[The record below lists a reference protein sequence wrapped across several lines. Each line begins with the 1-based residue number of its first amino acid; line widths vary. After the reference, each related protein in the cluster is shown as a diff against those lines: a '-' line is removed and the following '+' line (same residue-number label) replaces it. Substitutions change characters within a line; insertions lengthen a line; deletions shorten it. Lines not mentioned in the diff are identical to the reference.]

1 MKKISHRYVRKTAA
15 GVVALSMLC
24 AAAIPSVLAM
34 PAGAASASGDLNGD
48 GSVTAADVAILQTSL
63 LGGTALTAEQ
73 YANADVTGDGAVDGL
88 DLTRLRQMAAVVPVS
103 DAIAIHLSDSGI
115 TVEGDTKGVTAV
127 SGKAVTISASG
138 NYTVDG
144 SITDGQILVNI
155 PDTTADSDAVSL
167 YLQDVTMTSSNGAPC
182 ILGQSAKKLKLT
194 CSGENTL
201 TDTAAEANADTSGVI
216 YGDCDITV
224 TKNSTGTLNITSSMN
239 TAIRSK
245 DDIKLNG
252 GAVVINTDVDDTSDA
267 DAIRA
272 NNTLE
277 VDGASVSITSS
288 ADGLK
293 SSKEDVS
300 ILSGKVSI
308 KVGNDAVQAA
318 TALNISG
325 GTVIASGDRGFTLDE
340 NGTLAITGGDVLAT
354 ATDYAFG
361 MDSSGAAVTVDTSG
375 CTQGVVQLDYAAE
388 WKKSNAVTLKK
399 GSDTVFEM
407 TPNKK
412 YTYVL
417 ASGAKLSGTDSYT
430 LYTGGTQMNHS
441 GSDNGTFAMTGTLTK
456 FTDVKEL
463 TGGSEL
469 PDDDSVVT
477 ALVYSGSSVTAT
489 NASGGVVSNPSNL
502 TISGANV
509 TITASSEI
517 SVSGESTSGQLAVN
531 VDKTAEP
538 EGKVVLNLEGLTLS
552 NSSAAPIYVEAIGD
566 EVQISAKN
574 GTTNTI
580 SDGTSHTDTYVDSD
594 GNTNTVNGAI
604 FSRDDL
610 KLKGKGTLIVNGNT
624 EDGIVCKNDL
634 KIWNGNITV
643 NAADDGIRGNDSVRI
658 GDPDAADYSSLSVT
672 VNTNN
677 GSSGGDGIKTNS
689 DEDGKGY
696 VTINGGTVNIDSYA
710 DGIQAEQTFTMNGG
724 ELNITTYQGS
734 NFTGSASG
742 GNGGWGGGMGGNDGN
757 SNKTDISAKGIK
769 AVGVYDEAGTTWQSG
784 GDLIVNG
791 GTITIDSSDDSL
803 HCGGDM
809 QLLGGSMTLAT
820 ADDGAH
826 SDHALTIGS
835 TGGDY
840 DAPYVNITK
849 SYEGIEG
856 VDITQNSGTVM
867 VTSSDD
873 GYNAAGGADSSG
885 NNNSGGWGQGS
896 WGGPGGGSSSDGSQT
911 MTFNGGYAYVNA
923 AGDGL
928 DSNGNIYFNGGYVF
942 VSQTGGGNGPL
953 DCGDSNNS
961 ITYSGG
967 TVIAAGSSDMFETP
981 SSYSFLS
988 TTSVSAGQTITFT
1001 DASGNVLATFT
1012 LPNGSAEMV
1021 MCSQES
1027 SVTCYTGGTL
1037 SGTTYFASQDST
1049 NRCGYGGTISGGTAV
1064 SASSGGNS
1072 DPEAAEITAVLST
1085 GNLTLWH
1092 KTAISLKYAYFQVK
1106 NIPPHPNPS
1115 APM

>member
-538 EGKVVLNLEGLTLS
+538 EGKVVLNLEVLTLS
-552 NSSAAPIYVEAIGD
+552 NSSAAPSYVEAIGE

-1072 DPEAAEITAVLST
+1072 DPGGG
-1085 GNLTLWH
+1085 GNNRP
-1092 KTAISLKYAYFQVK
+1092 F
-1106 NIPPHPNPS
+1106 
-1115 APM
+1115 

>member
-239 TAIRSK
+239 MAIRSK

-1072 DPEAAEITAVLST
+1072 DPGGG
-1085 GNLTLWH
+1085 GNNRP
-1092 KTAISLKYAYFQVK
+1092 F
-1106 NIPPHPNPS
+1106 
-1115 APM
+1115 

>member
-34 PAGAASASGDLNGD
+34 PASASGDLNGD

-1072 DPEAAEITAVLST
+1072 GPGGG
-1085 GNLTLWH
+1085 GNNRP
-1092 KTAISLKYAYFQVK
+1092 F
-1106 NIPPHPNPS
+1106 
-1115 APM
+1115 

>member
-48 GSVTAADVAILQTSL
+48 CSVTAADVAILQTSL

-167 YLQDVTMTSSNGAPC
+167 YLQDVTMTSSTGAPC

-308 KVGNDAVQAA
+308 KAGNDAVQAA

-509 TITASSEI
+509 TVTASSEI

-826 SDHALTIGS
+826 SDHALIIGS
-835 TGGDY
+835 TGSDY

-1072 DPEAAEITAVLST
+1072 DPGGG
-1085 GNLTLWH
+1085 GNNRP
-1092 KTAISLKYAYFQVK
+1092 F
-1106 NIPPHPNPS
+1106 
-1115 APM
+1115 

>member
-1 MKKISHRYVRKTAA
+1 MKKNSHRYVRKTAA

-48 GSVTAADVAILQTSL
+48 GSVTAADAAILQTSL

-167 YLQDVTMTSSNGAPC
+167 YLQDVTMTSSTGAPC

-308 KVGNDAVQAA
+308 KAGNDAVQAA

-658 GDPDAADYSSLSVT
+658 GDPDATDYSSLSVT

-988 TTSVSAGQTITFT
+988 TTSVSAGQIITFT

-1072 DPEAAEITAVLST
+1072 GPGGG
-1085 GNLTLWH
+1085 GNNRP
-1092 KTAISLKYAYFQVK
+1092 F
-1106 NIPPHPNPS
+1106 
-1115 APM
+1115 

>member
-63 LGGTALTAEQ
+63 LGGTALIAEQ

-1072 DPEAAEITAVLST
+1072 DPGGG
-1085 GNLTLWH
+1085 GNNRP
-1092 KTAISLKYAYFQVK
+1092 F
-1106 NIPPHPNPS
+1106 
-1115 APM
+1115 

>member
-167 YLQDVTMTSSNGAPC
+167 YLQDVTMTSSTGAPC

-375 CTQGVVQLDYAAE
+375 CTQGVVQLDYTAE

-1072 DPEAAEITAVLST
+1072 DPGGGGT
-1085 GNLTLWH
+1085 NRP
-1092 KTAISLKYAYFQVK
+1092 F
-1106 NIPPHPNPS
+1106 
-1115 APM
+1115 

>member
-167 YLQDVTMTSSNGAPC
+167 YLQDVTMTSSTGAPC

-375 CTQGVVQLDYAAE
+375 CTQGVVQLDYTAE

-856 VDITQNSGTVM
+856 VDTVM

-1072 DPEAAEITAVLST
+1072 DPGGGGT
-1085 GNLTLWH
+1085 NRP
-1092 KTAISLKYAYFQVK
+1092 F
-1106 NIPPHPNPS
+1106 
-1115 APM
+1115 

>member
-1072 DPEAAEITAVLST
+1072 DQGGG
-1085 GNLTLWH
+1085 GNNRP
-1092 KTAISLKYAYFQVK
+1092 F
-1106 NIPPHPNPS
+1106 
-1115 APM
+1115 

>member
-155 PDTTADSDAVSL
+155 PDITADSDAVSL
-167 YLQDVTMTSSNGAPC
+167 YLQDVTMTSSTGAPC

-375 CTQGVVQLDYAAE
+375 CTQGVVQLDYTAE

-1072 DPEAAEITAVLST
+1072 DPGGGGT
-1085 GNLTLWH
+1085 NRP
-1092 KTAISLKYAYFQVK
+1092 F
-1106 NIPPHPNPS
+1106 
-1115 APM
+1115 

>member
-308 KVGNDAVQAA
+308 KAGNDAVQAA

-430 LYTGGTQMNHS
+430 LYTGGTQMTHS

-463 TGGSEL
+463 TGGSEF

-477 ALVYSGSSVTAT
+477 ALVYSGSGVTAT

-658 GDPDAADYSSLSVT
+658 GDPDATDYSSLSVT

-835 TGGDY
+835 AGGDY

-896 WGGPGGGSSSDGSQT
+896 WGGPGGGNSSDGSQT

-1037 SGTTYFASQDST
+1037 FGTTYFASQDST

-1072 DPEAAEITAVLST
+1072 GPGGG
-1085 GNLTLWH
+1085 GNNRP
-1092 KTAISLKYAYFQVK
+1092 F
-1106 NIPPHPNPS
+1106 
-1115 APM
+1115 

>member
-1 MKKISHRYVRKTAA
+1 M
-15 GVVALSMLC
+15 
-24 AAAIPSVLAM
+24 
-34 PAGAASASGDLNGD
+34 
-48 GSVTAADVAILQTSL
+48 
-63 LGGTALTAEQ
+63 
-73 YANADVTGDGAVDGL
+73 
-88 DLTRLRQMAAVVPVS
+88 
-103 DAIAIHLSDSGI
+103 
-115 TVEGDTKGVTAV
+115 
-127 SGKAVTISASG
+127 
-138 NYTVDG
+138 
-144 SITDGQILVNI
+144 
-155 PDTTADSDAVSL
+155 
-167 YLQDVTMTSSNGAPC
+167 
-182 ILGQSAKKLKLT
+182 
-194 CSGENTL
+194 
-201 TDTAAEANADTSGVI
+201 I

-308 KVGNDAVQAA
+308 KAGNDAVQAA

-1072 DPEAAEITAVLST
+1072 DPGGG
-1085 GNLTLWH
+1085 GNNRP
-1092 KTAISLKYAYFQVK
+1092 F
-1106 NIPPHPNPS
+1106 
-1115 APM
+1115 

>member
-803 HCGGDM
+803 HCGGD
-809 QLLGGSMTLAT
+809 
-820 ADDGAH
+820 
-826 SDHALTIGS
+826 
-835 TGGDY
+835 Y

-1072 DPEAAEITAVLST
+1072 DPGGG
-1085 GNLTLWH
+1085 GNNRP
-1092 KTAISLKYAYFQVK
+1092 F
-1106 NIPPHPNPS
+1106 
-1115 APM
+1115 

>member
-361 MDSSGAAVTVDTSG
+361 MDSSGAAVNVDTSG

-1072 DPEAAEITAVLST
+1072 DPGGG
-1085 GNLTLWH
+1085 GNNRP
-1092 KTAISLKYAYFQVK
+1092 F
-1106 NIPPHPNPS
+1106 
-1115 APM
+1115 

>member
-167 YLQDVTMTSSNGAPC
+167 YLQDVTMTSSTGAPC

-308 KVGNDAVQAA
+308 KAGNDAVQAA

-375 CTQGVVQLDYAAE
+375 CTQGVVQLDYTAE

-1072 DPEAAEITAVLST
+1072 DPGGGGT
-1085 GNLTLWH
+1085 NRP
-1092 KTAISLKYAYFQVK
+1092 F
-1106 NIPPHPNPS
+1106 
-1115 APM
+1115 

>member
-73 YANADVTGDGAVDGL
+73 YANADVTCDGAVDGL

-791 GTITIDSSDDSL
+791 GMITIDSSDDSL

-885 NNNSGGWGQGS
+885 NNNSGGWGQGG
-896 WGGPGGGSSSDGSQT
+896 WGGPGGGNSSDGSQT

-1001 DASGNVLATFT
+1001 DASGNVLTTFT

-1072 DPEAAEITAVLST
+1072 GPGGG
-1085 GNLTLWH
+1085 GNNRP
-1092 KTAISLKYAYFQVK
+1092 F
-1106 NIPPHPNPS
+1106 
-1115 APM
+1115 

>member
-489 NASGGVVSNPSNL
+489 SASGGVVSKPSNL

-1072 DPEAAEITAVLST
+1072 GPGGG
-1085 GNLTLWH
+1085 GNNRP
-1092 KTAISLKYAYFQVK
+1092 F
-1106 NIPPHPNPS
+1106 
-1115 APM
+1115 

>member
-48 GSVTAADVAILQTSL
+48 GSVTAADAAILQTSL

-127 SGKAVTISASG
+127 SGKTVTISASG

-144 SITDGQILVNI
+144 SVTDGQILVNI

-167 YLQDVTMTSSNGAPC
+167 YLQDVTMTSSTGAPC

-308 KVGNDAVQAA
+308 KAGNDAVQAA

-430 LYTGGTQMNHS
+430 LYTGGTQMTHS

-463 TGGSEL
+463 TGGSEF

-538 EGKVVLNLEGLTLS
+538 EGKVVMNLEGLTLS
-552 NSSAAPIYVEAIGD
+552 NSSAAPIYVEAISD

-1072 DPEAAEITAVLST
+1072 GPGGG
-1085 GNLTLWH
+1085 GNNRP
-1092 KTAISLKYAYFQVK
+1092 F
-1106 NIPPHPNPS
+1106 
-1115 APM
+1115 

>member
-417 ASGAKLSGTDSYT
+417 ASGAKLSGTDSYA

-1072 DPEAAEITAVLST
+1072 GPGGG
-1085 GNLTLWH
+1085 GNNRP
-1092 KTAISLKYAYFQVK
+1092 F
-1106 NIPPHPNPS
+1106 
-1115 APM
+1115 

>member
-624 EDGIVCKNDL
+624 EDCIVCKNDL

-1072 DPEAAEITAVLST
+1072 GPGGG
-1085 GNLTLWH
+1085 GNNRP
-1092 KTAISLKYAYFQVK
+1092 F
-1106 NIPPHPNPS
+1106 
-1115 APM
+1115 

>member
-896 WGGPGGGSSSDGSQT
+896 WGGPGGGSSSDGGQT

-988 TTSVSAGQTITFT
+988 TASVSAGQTITFT

-1072 DPEAAEITAVLST
+1072 GPGGG
-1085 GNLTLWH
+1085 GNNRP
-1092 KTAISLKYAYFQVK
+1092 F
-1106 NIPPHPNPS
+1106 
-1115 APM
+1115 

>member
-658 GDPDAADYSSLSVT
+658 GDLDAADYSSLSVT

-1072 DPEAAEITAVLST
+1072 GPGGG
-1085 GNLTLWH
+1085 GNNRP
-1092 KTAISLKYAYFQVK
+1092 F
-1106 NIPPHPNPS
+1106 
-1115 APM
+1115 

>member
-388 WKKSNAVTLKK
+388 WKKSNAVTLRK

-1072 DPEAAEITAVLST
+1072 DPGGG
-1085 GNLTLWH
+1085 GNNRP
-1092 KTAISLKYAYFQVK
+1092 F
-1106 NIPPHPNPS
+1106 
-1115 APM
+1115 

>member
-167 YLQDVTMTSSNGAPC
+167 YLQDVAMTSSNGAPC

-1072 DPEAAEITAVLST
+1072 GPGGG
-1085 GNLTLWH
+1085 GNNRP
-1092 KTAISLKYAYFQVK
+1092 F
-1106 NIPPHPNPS
+1106 
-1115 APM
+1115 

>member
-308 KVGNDAVQAA
+308 KAGNDAVQAA

-826 SDHALTIGS
+826 SDHALIIGS
-835 TGGDY
+835 TGSDY

-1072 DPEAAEITAVLST
+1072 GPGGG
-1085 GNLTLWH
+1085 GNNRP
-1092 KTAISLKYAYFQVK
+1092 F
-1106 NIPPHPNPS
+1106 
-1115 APM
+1115 

>member
-167 YLQDVTMTSSNGAPC
+167 YLQDVTMTSSTGAPC

-375 CTQGVVQLDYAAE
+375 CTQGVVQLDYTAE

-734 NFTGSASG
+734 NFTGGASG

-1072 DPEAAEITAVLST
+1072 DPGGGGT
-1085 GNLTLWH
+1085 NRP
-1092 KTAISLKYAYFQVK
+1092 F
-1106 NIPPHPNPS
+1106 
-1115 APM
+1115 

>member
-167 YLQDVTMTSSNGAPC
+167 YLQDVTMTSSTGAPC

-517 SVSGESTSGQLAVN
+517 SVSGESTSGQFAVN

-1072 DPEAAEITAVLST
+1072 DPGGGGT
-1085 GNLTLWH
+1085 NRP
-1092 KTAISLKYAYFQVK
+1092 F
-1106 NIPPHPNPS
+1106 
-1115 APM
+1115 

>member
-127 SGKAVTISASG
+127 SGKTVTISASG

-144 SITDGQILVNI
+144 SVTDGQILVNI

-308 KVGNDAVQAA
+308 KAGNDAVQAA

-430 LYTGGTQMNHS
+430 LYTGGTQMTHS

-463 TGGSEL
+463 TGGSEF

-1072 DPEAAEITAVLST
+1072 DPGGGGT
-1085 GNLTLWH
+1085 NRP
-1092 KTAISLKYAYFQVK
+1092 F
-1106 NIPPHPNPS
+1106 
-1115 APM
+1115 

>member
-138 NYTVDG
+138 NYSVDG

-167 YLQDVTMTSSNGAPC
+167 YLQDVTMTSSTGAPC

-375 CTQGVVQLDYAAE
+375 CTQGVVQLDYTAE

-1072 DPEAAEITAVLST
+1072 GPGGG
-1085 GNLTLWH
+1085 GNNRP
-1092 KTAISLKYAYFQVK
+1092 F
-1106 NIPPHPNPS
+1106 
-1115 APM
+1115 

>member
-742 GNGGWGGGMGGNDGN
+742 GNRGWGNDGN

-1072 DPEAAEITAVLST
+1072 DPGGG
-1085 GNLTLWH
+1085 GNNRP
-1092 KTAISLKYAYFQVK
+1092 F
-1106 NIPPHPNPS
+1106 
-1115 APM
+1115 

>member
-1 MKKISHRYVRKTAA
+1 MKKQPHRYMRKTAA
-15 GVVALSMLC
+15 GMVALSMLC
-24 AAAIPSVLAM
+24 AAAIPCVLAM

-48 GSVTAADVAILQTSL
+48 GSVTAADAAILQTAL
-63 LGGTALTAEQ
+63 LGSSKLTAQQ
-73 YANADVTGDGAVDGL
+73 YANADVTGDGAVNGL
-88 DLTRLRQMAAVVPVS
+88 DLSRLRQMIATVPVS

-127 SGKAVTISASG
+127 SGKTVTISASG

-144 SITDGQILVNI
+144 TITDGQILVNVA
-155 PDTTADSDAVSL
+155 DTTADPDAVSL
-167 YLQDVTMTSSNGAPC
+167 YLQGVTMTSSTGAPC
-182 ILGQSAKKLKLT
+182 ILGQSAGKLKLT
-194 CSGENTL
+194 CSGINTL
-201 TDTAAEANADTSGVI
+201 TDTAAAVNADTSGVI

-252 GAVVINTDVDDTSDA
+252 GDISINTDVDATSDA

-277 VDGASVSITSS
+277 IDGASVTVTSS

-308 KVGNDAVQAA
+308 KAGNDAVQAA

-325 GTVIASGDRGFTLDE
+325 GTVTASGDRGFTLDE
-340 NGTLAITGGDVLAT
+340 NGVLAITGGDVLAT

-361 MDSSGAAVTVDTSG
+361 MDSAGAAVTVDTSG

-388 WKKSNAVTLKK
+388 WKKSNAVTLKN
-399 GSDTVFEM
+399 GNSTVFEM

-417 ASGAKLSGTDSYT
+417 ASSGSLSGSDSYT
-430 LYTGGTQMNHS
+430 LYTGGTQMTHD

-456 FTDVKEL
+456 FTGVQEL
-463 TGGSEL
+463 AGGSVT
-469 PDDDSVVT
+469 PTDDTVAT

-489 NASGGVVSNPSNL
+489 NASGSVVSNPSNL

-509 TITASSEI
+509 TVTASGEL

-552 NSSAAPIYVEAIGD
+552 NDSVAPIYVESIGD
-566 EVQISAKN
+566 EVQIFAKN

-594 GNTNTVNGAI
+594 GNTNPVNGAI

-634 KIWNGNITV
+634 KIWNGSITV

-658 GDPDAADYSSLSVT
+658 GDPDATDYSTLSVT

-677 GSSGGDGIKTNS
+677 GS
-689 DEDGKGY
+689 
-696 VTINGGTVNIDSYA
+696 
-710 DGIQAEQTFTMNGG
+710 
-724 ELNITTYQGS
+724 
-734 NFTGSASG
+734 
-742 GNGGWGGGMGGNDGN
+742 
-757 SNKTDISAKGIK
+757 
-769 AVGVYDEAGTTWQSG
+769 
-784 GDLIVNG
+784 
-791 GTITIDSSDDSL
+791 
-803 HCGGDM
+803 
-809 QLLGGSMTLAT
+809 
-820 ADDGAH
+820 
-826 SDHALTIGS
+826 
-835 TGGDY
+835 TGGD
-840 DAPYVNITK
+840 DDTPYVNITK

-873 GYNAAGGADSSG
+873 GYNAAGGSDSSG
-885 NNNSGGWGQGS
+885 NNNNGGWGQGG
-896 WGGPGGGSSSDGSQT
+896 WGGPGGGNSSNGSQT
-911 MTFNGGYAYVNA
+911 MTFNGGYTYVNA

-928 DSNGNIYFNGGYVF
+928 DSNGNISFNGGYVF

-967 TVIAAGSSDMFETP
+967 TIIAAGSNDMFETP

-988 TTSVSAGQTITFT
+988 QTSVSAGQTITFT

-1021 MCSQES
+1021 MCSKES

-1037 SGTTYFASQDST
+1037 SGTTYFASQDDT
-1049 NRCGYGGTISGGTAV
+1049 DRCGYGGTISGGTTV
-1064 SASSGGNS
+1064 SASSGGWGGG
-1072 DPEAAEITAVLST
+1072 
-1085 GNLTLWH
+1085 GNNRP
-1092 KTAISLKYAYFQVK
+1092 F
-1106 NIPPHPNPS
+1106 
-1115 APM
+1115 

>member
-167 YLQDVTMTSSNGAPC
+167 YLQDVTMTSSTGAPC

-375 CTQGVVQLDYAAE
+375 CTQGVVQLDYTAE

-873 GYNAAGGADSSG
+873 GYNAAGGADSG
-885 NNNSGGWGQGS
+885 EIL
-896 WGGPGGGSSSDGSQT
+896 PGT
-911 MTFNGGYAYVNA
+911 
-923 AGDGL
+923 AGR
-928 DSNGNIYFNGGYVF
+928 
-942 VSQTGGGNGPL
+942 
-953 DCGDSNNS
+953 
-961 ITYSGG
+961 
-967 TVIAAGSSDMFETP
+967 
-981 SSYSFLS
+981 
-988 TTSVSAGQTITFT
+988 
-1001 DASGNVLATFT
+1001 VLA
-1012 LPNGSAEMV
+1012 G
-1021 MCSQES
+1021 
-1027 SVTCYTGGTL
+1027 VTAGLAPLGL
-1037 SGTTYFASQDST
+1037 
-1049 NRCGYGGTISGGTAV
+1049 V
-1064 SASSGGNS
+1064 L
-1072 DPEAAEITAVLST
+1072 EAALGIELLLAGGEHELLAALLA
-1085 GNLTLWH
+1085 N
-1092 KTAISLKYAYFQVK
+1092 
-1106 NIPPHPNPS
+1106 
-1115 APM
+1115 

>member
-624 EDGIVCKNDL
+624 EDSIVCKNDL

-1072 DPEAAEITAVLST
+1072 DPGGG
-1085 GNLTLWH
+1085 GNNRP
-1092 KTAISLKYAYFQVK
+1092 F
-1106 NIPPHPNPS
+1106 
-1115 APM
+1115 

>member
-1064 SASSGGNS
+1064 SASSGDRKS
-1072 DPEAAEITAVLST
+1072 V
-1085 GNLTLWH
+1085 
-1092 KTAISLKYAYFQVK
+1092 V
-1106 NIPPHPNPS
+1106 
-1115 APM
+1115 

>member
-34 PAGAASASGDLNGD
+34 PASASGDLNGD

-1072 DPEAAEITAVLST
+1072 DPGGG
-1085 GNLTLWH
+1085 GNNRP
-1092 KTAISLKYAYFQVK
+1092 F
-1106 NIPPHPNPS
+1106 
-1115 APM
+1115 

>member
-48 GSVTAADVAILQTSL
+48 GSVTAADAAILQTSL

-1072 DPEAAEITAVLST
+1072 GPGGG
-1085 GNLTLWH
+1085 GNNRP
-1092 KTAISLKYAYFQVK
+1092 F
-1106 NIPPHPNPS
+1106 
-1115 APM
+1115 